1 MDINILEHI
10 VNIDFD
16 VKPFIKDSIIKQ
28 VKVLDRLPENCTH
41 FYDYIDSEYSYMF
54 DEGHS
59 LQSL

>member
-28 VKVLDRLPENCTH
+28 VKVLDRLRKTVH
-41 FYDYIDSEYSYMF
+41 TSMIILSEYSYMF